1 MQLIWVSG
9 LTARVET
16 ISITGRSLLA
26 GVALLATLLVV
37 LGFAFHW
44 VGLRVAIELDPS
56 LAQSMGGVT
65 SASEQQRLEAGY
77 RHQLDELNG
86 RLKTLLGHVQKLEAD
101 KNEIAALNKIEGLRK
116 GFNSESSLPM
126 DGRGGPFKA
135 LSLEHTLDRTLS
147 RFRRTDLALQ
157 LESATQ
163 EAGHLGRSI
172 DLLHQR
178 WAQEI
183 DWLKTLPT
191 GLPIQDNT
199 RVSSTFG
206 VRLDPLTHRPSVH
219 EGLDFVSPV
228 GTPVLASAAGVVTK
242 SEWSGAYGNLVELR
256 HAQGFYTRYAHLS
269 QRKVAE
275 GDKIERGAM
284 VGALGNTGRS
294 TGPHL
299 HYEIMYKDAAIDPT
313 QVLAVLQK

>member
-9 LTARVET
+9 LTARVQT
-16 ISITGRSLLA
+16 VSITARSLVASA
-26 GVALLATLLVV
+26 GVLACLLVV

-44 VGLRVAIELDPS
+44 VGLRVAIEINPT
-56 LAQSMGGVT
+56 LAQSIGGVT

-77 RHQLDELNG
+77 RDQLAQLQD
-86 RLKTLLGHVQKLEAD
+86 RLQAVLHHVQKLEAA
-101 KNEIAALNKIEGLRK
+101 KNEMASLDKIGNLGKRVTVDSLSAL
-116 GFNSESSLPM
+116 

-135 LSLEHTLDRTLS
+135 LSWDH
-147 RFRRTDLALQ
+147 FRRADLALQ
-157 LESATQ
+157 METASQ
-163 EAGHLGRSI
+163 EAGQLGRTA
-172 DLLHQR
+172 DRLHQQ
-178 WAQEI
+178 WSQEI

-191 GLPIQDNT
+191 ALPIQDNA

-206 VRLDPLTHRPSVH
+206 VRLDPITHRPGVH
-219 EGLDFVSPV
+219 EGLDFVGPV

-242 SEWSGAYGNLVELR
+242 SEWSGAYGNWVELR
-256 HAQGFYTRYAHLS
+256 HAQGFQTRYAHLS

-275 GDKIERGAM
+275 GDKIERGAV

-299 HYEIMYKDAAIDPT
+299 HYEIIYKDAVINPT
-313 QVLAVLQK
+313 QVWAVLQK